1 MTYEIRLY
9 REAIKALD
17 RMDRKTEERIRR
29 RLRELADNPT
39 AQRLSKPLKGM
50 EGLRSS
56 RVGEWPI
63 LYVVDELNMAVAVL
77 AVRPRG
83 QVTGD
88 YRIAV

>member
-1 MTYEIRLY
+1 VTYEIRLY

-39 AQRLSKPLKGM
+39 ASRLSKPLKGM

-56 RVGEWPI
+56 RVGEWRI

-83 QVTGD
+83 QA
-88 YRIAV
+88 YRRL

>member
-39 AQRLSKPLKGM
+39 ASRLSKPLKGM

-56 RVGEWPI
+56 RVGEWRI

-83 QVTGD
+83 QV
-88 YRIAV
+88 YRRL

>member
-1 MTYEIRLY
+1 VTYEIRLY

-29 RLRELADNPT
+29 RLWELADNPT
-39 AQRLSKPLKGM
+39 APRLSKPLKGM
-50 EGLRSS
+50 ERLRSS
-56 RVGEWPI
+56 RVGEWRI

-83 QVTGD
+83 QA
-88 YRIAV
+88 YRRL

>member
-1 MTYEIRLY
+1 VTYEIRLY

-39 AQRLSKPLKGM
+39 APRLSKPLKGV

-56 RVGEWPI
+56 RVGEWRI
-63 LYVVDELNMAVAVL
+63 LYVVDELNTSVAIL

-83 QVTGD
+83 QA
-88 YRIAV
+88 YRRL

>member
-56 RVGEWPI
+56 RVGEWRI

-83 QVTGD
+83 QA
-88 YRIAV
+88 YRRL

>member
-1 MTYEIRLY
+1 VTYEIRLY

-39 AQRLSKPLKGM
+39 ASRLSKPLKGM

-56 RVGEWPI
+56 RVGEWRI

-83 QVTGD
+83 QV
-88 YRIAV
+88 YRRL

>member
-39 AQRLSKPLKGM
+39 ASRLSKPLKGM

-56 RVGEWPI
+56 RVGEWRI

-83 QVTGD
+83 QA
-88 YRIAV
+88 YRRL